1 MLILCPIPPNLR
13 VHDVISKCLINL
25 GVVSTFT
32 LTSPVFSQ
40 VDEYAPGFSDSVVGY
55 DALAPPDLE
64 RIFGLTG
71 GDLSHLSS
79 LCLALPGNVW

>member
-1 MLILCPIPPNLR
+1 M
-13 VHDVISKCLINL
+13 
-25 GVVSTFT
+25 
-32 LTSPVFSQ
+32 FSQ

-71 GDLSHLSS
+71 GRQI
-79 LCLALPGNVW
+79 V

>member
-1 MLILCPIPPNLR
+1 M
-13 VHDVISKCLINL
+13 
-25 GVVSTFT
+25 
-32 LTSPVFSQ
+32 TSVFSQ

-71 GDLSHLSS
+71 GLFDQSLMNSSILVCSVVTIYPLSENLLQALRNDETLSTYDII
-79 LCLALPGNVW
+79 